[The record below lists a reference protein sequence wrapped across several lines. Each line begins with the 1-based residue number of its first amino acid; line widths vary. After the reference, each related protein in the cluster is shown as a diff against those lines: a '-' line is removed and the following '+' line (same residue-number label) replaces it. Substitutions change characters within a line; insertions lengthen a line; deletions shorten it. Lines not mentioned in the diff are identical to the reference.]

1 MKLNVDLDQETDIYI
16 GSFLTSREKGSRMQL
31 PRINNQ
37 SNLTA
42 RGLKK
47 KATLMSPKRNGRAV
61 ST

>member
-1 MKLNVDLDQETDIYI
+1 MKLNVDLDQETDI

-47 KATLMSPKRNGRAV
+47 KGTLMSPKRNGRAV